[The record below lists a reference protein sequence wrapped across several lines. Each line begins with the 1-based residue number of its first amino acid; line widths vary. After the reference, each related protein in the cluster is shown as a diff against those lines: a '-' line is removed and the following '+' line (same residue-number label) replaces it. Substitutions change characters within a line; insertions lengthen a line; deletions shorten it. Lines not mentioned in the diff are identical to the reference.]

1 MALPFFFPRTMRA
14 MVSARAIRNSLTHE
28 HVLSAIRIITKGD
41 YIEICALIGRGLCHC
56 QYIHATRGYYR
67 IISISDVSARG
78 QEQSV
83 GNAEYNTRII
93 NFKTLTNGTIKK
105 TVVWFVTGGY

>member
-1 MALPFFFPRTMRA
+1 MARPFFSPRKIRA
-14 MVSARAIRNSLTHE
+14 IVSARAIRNSLTHE

-56 QYIHATRGYYR
+56 RYIHAARGYYR
-67 IISISDVSARG
+67 IISLSDVSARG

-83 GNAEYNTRII
+83 GNAEYNRRII
-93 NFKTLTNGTIKK
+93 NLKNFTNGTMKK
-105 TVVWFVTGGY
+105 KL